1 MPQSRLIAV
10 SDEPKLDA
18 HRTSGTSPTDAVGT
32 VHLLGVGGVG
42 RALLQRIALSGRRL
56 VAVSDSTATVAA
68 PHGLD
73 PLRVLAWKAAGRPLA
88 EWPGAWC
95 VPTAEAVARVNAG
108 VVVDATATTG
118 DRPEWTEMLD
128 GVLARGSAI
137 ALAAKDALA
146 ERAAVWLTQYAGAV
160 GCNAVL
166 GGTGQQ
172 LARELPELKR
182 RWHEAAIVGNA
193 STTTILECIERGG
206 TLAEGIE
213 EAHQR
218 GYLEA
223 DPELDLRGRDAAVKL
238 AIVAGALRGERIDAA
253 AIVCEDIRS
262 LAPEVIRARVAR
274 GATTRLVARATP
286 HGVHAGYEEVDRAS
300 ALASP
305 VGRVVY
311 RYDLSRNERR
321 LHIGGGL
328 GAAATADAL
337 WVDVVALGS
346 RLQQAA
352 PISAGVAR

>member
-10 SDEPKLDA
+10 TDQTELDA
-18 HRTSGTSPTDAVGT
+18 HRTSGTSPTDDVGT
-32 VHLLGVGGVG
+32 VHLLGAGAVG

-68 PHGLD
+68 SHGLD
-73 PLRVLAWKAAGRPLA
+73 PLRILAWKAAGRALA
-88 EWPGAWC
+88 EWPGAWRI
-95 VPTAEAVARVNAG
+95 PTADAVARVDAG
-108 VVVDATATTG
+108 VVVDATATRG
-118 DRPEWTEMLD
+118 DRPEWTALLD
-128 GVLARGSAI
+128 AVLARGSAI
-137 ALAAKDALA
+137 ALAAKDAIA
-146 ERAAVWLTQYAGAV
+146 ERSAAWLTDSAGSV

-172 LARELPELKR
+172 LARELPELRR
-182 RWHEAAIVGNA
+182 RWREAAIVGNA

-213 EAHQR
+213 EANQR

-238 AIVAGALRGERIDAA
+238 AVVAGALRGERIDADT
-253 AIVCEDIRS
+253 IQCEDIRS
-262 LAPEVIRARVAR
+262 LDHAVIRERVAR

-286 HGVHAGYEEVDRAS
+286 HGVHAGYEEVDRSS

-311 RYDLSRNERR
+311 RYDLTRNERR

-346 RLQQAA
+346 RTQRIAA
-352 PISAGVAR
+352 TVSGVAR